1 MTARERLAPLA
12 ARLRAAL
19 ADEKQRVNL
28 LVCMGL
34 PGLLLLAVSSWLPAD
49 SSTQSSAPAAMTD
62 RTADYAAE
70 LETRLTALISR
81 VEGAGKTAVMVT
93 LESGSESIYATDTDN
108 DGSSTHVL
116 LGSGGVDGLVETVET
131 PRVLGV
137 AVVCEGGGSAAVQI
151 LVSALV
157 LDMSGIGSNNI
168 TVAKWHRPTRGR
180 NTMKQLSAKLKSRG
194 ATAVVL
200 TLALGAAVYLNWS
213 FSREAPPSL
222 VVSDTAGG
230 AMETSAQAAEPITDP
245 LVLETAAGADTQMM
259 SAEESAN
266 KNYGEAQLVS
276 VNKDSGTE
284 FFESARLTRS
294 KARDEALDTL
304 KKSLKDTKLTSEEK
318 EQLTTQL
325 SDRISNITLETKL
338 ETLIKSKG
346 FTDCVVNLE
355 GSKANVTVMTESDA
369 LNAEEV
375 TRIRDALL
383 SQCKGLTAQDITI
396 VEVK

>member
-1 MTARERLAPLA
+1 
-12 ARLRAAL
+12 
-19 ADEKQRVNL
+19 
-28 LVCMGL
+28 
-34 PGLLLLAVSSWLPAD
+34 
-49 SSTQSSAPAAMTD
+49 
-62 RTADYAAE
+62 
-70 LETRLTALISR
+70 
-81 VEGAGKTAVMVT
+81 
-93 LESGSESIYATDTDN
+93 
-108 DGSSTHVL
+108 
-116 LGSGGVDGLVETVET
+116 
-131 PRVLGV
+131 
-137 AVVCEGGGSAAVQI
+137 
-151 LVSALV
+151 
-157 LDMSGIGSNNI
+157 
-168 TVAKWHRPTRGR
+168 
-180 NTMKQLSAKLKSRG
+180 MKQLSAKLKSRG

-222 VVSDTAGG
+222 VVSDTAGE
-230 AMETSAQAAEPITDP
+230 AVETSAQAAEP
-245 LVLETAAGADTQMM
+245 QMM
-259 SAEESAN
+259 SAEENAN